1 MVLSGGGV
9 GTLMPKLESK
19 IVSIE
24 KRLDELEETVEIL
37 GDAKTARSIEK
48 GLKDLR
54 EGRFRRYESV
64 ESLFQKIRKQ

>member
-1 MVLSGGGV
+1 MA
-9 GTLMPKLESK
+9 KLENK

-24 KRLDELEETVEIL
+24 KRLGELEETLEIL
-37 GDAKTARSIEK
+37 GDRKTTRSIER

-64 ESLFQKIRKQ
+64 EALFEENKRPR

>member
-1 MVLSGGGV
+1 MA
-9 GTLMPKLESK
+9 KRENK

-24 KRLDELEETVEIL
+24 KRLDDLEETMEVMA
-37 GDAKTARSIEK
+37 DKKTVRSIER

-64 ESLFQKIRKQ
+64 EAFFKEFKNQSS

>member
-1 MVLSGGGV
+1 LA
-9 GTLMPKLESK
+9 KLENK

-24 KRLDELEETVEIL
+24 KRLDDLEETMEIM
-37 GDAKTARSIEK
+37 GDKRTIRSIER

-64 ESLFQKIRKQ
+64 DGLFREIKKQSS

>member
-1 MVLSGGGV
+1 MAR
-9 GTLMPKLESK
+9 LENK

-24 KRLDELEETVEIL
+24 KRLDDLEETMEIM
-37 GDAKTARSIEK
+37 GDKRMVRSIER

-64 ESLFQKIRKQ
+64 DALLNGIKKQSR

>member
-1 MVLSGGGV
+1 MAR
-9 GTLMPKLESK
+9 LENK

-24 KRLDELEETVEIL
+24 KRLDDLEETMEIM
-37 GDAKTARSIEK
+37 GDKRMVRSIER

-64 ESLFQKIRKQ
+64 DALLKGIKKQSR

>member
-1 MVLSGGGV
+1 
-9 GTLMPKLESK
+9 MPKLESK

>member
-1 MVLSGGGV
+1 LA
-9 GTLMPKLESK
+9 KLENK

-24 KRLDELEETVEIL
+24 KRLDDLEETMEIM
-37 GDAKTARSIEK
+37 GDKRTVRSIER

-64 ESLFQKIRKQ
+64 DELFREIKKQ

>member
-1 MVLSGGGV
+1 LA
-9 GTLMPKLESK
+9 KLENK

-24 KRLDELEETVEIL
+24 KRLDDLEETMEIM
-37 GDAKTARSIEK
+37 GDKRTIRSIER

-64 ESLFQKIRKQ
+64 DALFREIKKQSS

>member
-1 MVLSGGGV
+1 LA
-9 GTLMPKLESK
+9 KLENK

-24 KRLDELEETVEIL
+24 KRLDDLEETMEIM
-37 GDAKTARSIEK
+37 GDKKTIRSIER

-64 ESLFQKIRKQ
+64 DALFKEIKKQST